1 MTTTIPSLWPD
12 INVDLVPPL
21 TILRAQASRLGQ
33 LTKGILEAEVTTVTG
48 DTSFVVHRLDLI
60 APSLDDRRVRIL
72 SATHREDYYPVVL
85 EAECY
90 RPKNLVV
97 ADVKKQAMEILASK
111 MGIDTRTHIPTR
123 DWPIANGWRPIAA
136 DQDEFI
142 QRVGDVLRSMEVRS
156 AIDSMI
162 ALSNQKSEAP
172 EASKHSSNGAPVPPD
187 SGNEEVH
194 P

>member
-1 MTTTIPSLWPD
+1 MTTTC
-12 INVDLVPPL
+12 
-21 TILRAQASRLGQ
+21 A
-33 LTKGILEAEVTTVTG
+33 VTTVTG

-90 RPKNLVV
+90 RPRQGVPTGLRAAIEVV
-97 ADVKKQAMEILASK
+97 ASSLTAIGTAHDKVFGDI
-111 MGIDTRTHIPTR
+111 IPP
-123 DWPIANGWRPIAA
+123 WPPKNDWRPVAA
-136 DQDEFI
+136 NQDEFI
-142 QRVGDVLRSMEVRS
+142 KRVGEVLKSREVRS